1 MQQPLVS
8 IVTPCLNAARF
19 IEETIQSVLAQDYPA
34 IEYIVMDGGSNDG
47 TLDILKRYQG
57 RLRWLAA
64 KDDGQADAVNR
75 GFALTQ
81 GEIFAFLNADD
92 TYLPGAVARAVE
104 GFARKPEPAV
114 VYGDAW
120 YVDDTGKRLGRYP
133 VEPYDPDRLERRC
146 IICQPAAFI
155 RRNVFAAAR
164 GLDSRLRFA
173 MDYDLWI
180 RLAQAHSL
188 VKVDTELANSRLHAD
203 AKTVG
208 QQSAAMRETIQVLRR
223 HYGYAPF
230 NWVYGY
236 FHNRRGGQ
244 ALAAAPPGVSLASAA
259 PALAWGLG
267 CNWRHPIRYFRD
279 VLGTAKEGIVCVSQL

>member
-1 MQQPLVS
+1 MPQPLVS

-19 IEETIQSVLAQDYPA
+19 VEETIESVLRQDYPA
-34 IEYIVMDGGSNDG
+34 VEYIVMDGGSTDG
-47 TLDILKRYQG
+47 TIDILKRYEG
-57 RLRWLAA
+57 RLQWHSA
-64 KDDGQADAVNR
+64 KDNGQADAVDR
-75 GFALTQ
+75 GFELTR

-92 TYLPGAVARAVE
+92 TYLPGAVSRAVE
-104 GFARKPEPAV
+104 AFARKPEPAV

-120 YVDDTGKRLGRYP
+120 YVDDSGKRLSRYP

-146 IICQPAAFI
+146 IICQPASFI
-155 RRNVFAAAR
+155 RRDVFAAAR
-164 GLDSRLRFA
+164 GLDARLRFA
-173 MDYDLWI
+173 MDYDFWI
-180 RLAQAHSL
+180 RIAGHEFVKLDADLA
-188 VKVDTELANSRLHAD
+188 TSRLHAD

-230 NWVYGY
+230 NWIYGY
-236 FHNRRGGQ
+236 FHNRRSRQ
-244 ALAAAPPGVSLASAA
+244 ALASAPPRLSLASAA

-279 VLGTAKEGIVCVSQL
+279 VLGTAREGIACASQP

>member
-1 MQQPLVS
+1 MPQPLVS

-19 IEETIQSVLAQDYPA
+19 VEETIESVLRQDYPA
-34 IEYIVMDGGSNDG
+34 VEYIVMDGGSTDG
-47 TLDILKRYQG
+47 TIDILKRYEG
-57 RLRWLAA
+57 RLQWHSA
-64 KDDGQADAVNR
+64 KDNGQADAVDR
-75 GFALTQ
+75 GFELTR

-92 TYLPGAVARAVE
+92 TYLPGAVSRAVE
-104 GFARKPEPAV
+104 AFARTPEPAV

-120 YVDDTGKRLGRYP
+120 YVDDSGKRLSRYP

-146 IICQPAAFI
+146 IICQPASFI
-155 RRNVFAAAR
+155 RRDVFAAAR
-164 GLDSRLRFA
+164 GLDARLRFA
-173 MDYDLWI
+173 MDYDFWI
-180 RLAQAHSL
+180 RIAGHEFVKLDADLA
-188 VKVDTELANSRLHAD
+188 TSRLHAD

-230 NWVYGY
+230 NWIYGY
-236 FHNRRGGQ
+236 FHNRRSRQ
-244 ALAAAPPGVSLASAA
+244 ALASAPPRLSLASAA

-279 VLGTAKEGIVCVSQL
+279 VLGTAREGIACASQP